1 MNDAKEK
8 KNNFHIE
15 WIQYHRKLICLC
27 VVFMD
32 FHIDSTRGISVEI
45 KLFNVN
51 LKEIKSVWK
60 INSEYNICELWGVRF
75 GHANDFE
82 MKSQKK
88 KKQKKNK
95 SEGERERKKLIFTI
109 YYLLLTV
116 SDKPFYRSHWFAILL
131 MLILFSAH
139 RNRRKLKNYSN

>member
-1 MNDAKEK
+1 MNDAKAK
-8 KNNFHIE
+8 KKNKNNFHIE

-75 GHANDFE
+75 GHTNDFE
-82 MKSQKK
+82 TKPKK
-88 KKQKKNK
+88 KIEEQKHKRSK
-95 SEGERERKKLIFTI
+95 SEKKEERQREIKMIFPI
-109 YYLLLTV
+109 YYLVLTV
-116 SDKPFYRSHWFAILL
+116 SDKPFYRSHWFVI
-131 MLILFSAH
+131 
-139 RNRRKLKNYSN
+139 